1 MKIRLGTFVAAVLI
15 GGASFAAH
23 AGAEQGQIVAK
34 GCVSC
39 HGAQGQGMGKT
50 PPLAGLKAD
59 FIVEQIKAFQSGK
72 RNNMM
77 MNTIARKL
85 SEQDTADV
93 AAYFAGLSAK

>member
-1 MKIRLGTFVAAVLI
+1 MNIRLGTFVTAVLI
-15 GGASFAAH
+15 GGASFVAH
-23 AGAEQGQIVAK
+23 AGVEQGQVVAK

-50 PPLAGLKAD
+50 PALAGLKAD

-77 MNTIARKL
+77 MSTIARKL
-85 SEQDTADV
+85 SEQDALDV
-93 AAYFAGLSAK
+93 AAYFASLSAK